1 MFACL
6 CVCVWGGGTCIPR
19 GHSTRIRRH
28 SNEQRVPDPASGS
41 GDNVAE
47 EEDLFGAVGGEG
59 VKEESGYVGSADVAK
74 AKALAQAERQAAGA
88 AGGSGDNVAEEED
101 LFGAVGGEG
110 VKEESGYVG
119 SADVAKA
126 MALVQAERQA
136 AAAAVDGDIF
146 EVTFGHGQKEKK
158 GGCTIL

>member
-1 MFACL
+1 MFV
-6 CVCVWGGGTCIPR
+6 CVCVGGGTCIPR

-28 SNEQRVPDPASGS
+28 SNEQRVPDPAS
-41 GDNVAE
+41 
-47 EEDLFGAVGGEG
+47 
-59 VKEESGYVGSADVAK
+59 
-74 AKALAQAERQAAGA
+74 
-88 AGGSGDNVAEEED
+88 GSGDNVAEEED